1 MKWPIYP
8 QDRWF
13 LPEEP
18 QNLTR
23 WTKNDTYMS
32 ESKIV
37 KAAFY
42 QAANGTEPVRDWL
55 KSLPDGDR
63 KLIGADIKA
72 VEFGWPLGLP
82 LCRPITGRKGI
93 WEVRT
98 SLTGGRIARVMFSVV
113 GEKMILLHGFIKK
126 TKKTPKPDIEITVKR
141 LKGMKK

>member
-1 MKWPIYP
+1 
-8 QDRWF
+8 
-13 LPEEP
+13 
-18 QNLTR
+18 
-23 WTKNDTYMS
+23 MS